1 MADLQLHEEQLFPTS
16 VYRAHLGM
24 LESVR
29 SELIADVLELVAS
42 DPLPDVP
49 GQQTKGRLHERR
61 EPRWRTVF
69 DTLLAVVDYI
79 GDRREPGSQ
88 RSWTVKSWGLVL
100 DDGGSYD
107 AIPVMTHSH
116 WGYTWSSVLWLDLPD
131 ALVESGIGGTAFR
144 DPLSFVRRGTGEGEG
159 IWHHARPSVLDLIVF
174 PSYLEHLPS
183 PPPPDTVFDRP
194 RVVVATDFLL
204 A

>member
-1 MADLQLHEEQLFPTS
+1 VF
-16 VYRAHLGM
+16 RAHLDM
-24 LESVR
+24 LESIR
-29 SELIADVLELVAS
+29 SELIADVLELVAT

-61 EPRWRTVF
+61 EPRWRTLYE
-69 DTLLAVVDYI
+69 TLLAVVDYI
-79 GDRREPGSQ
+79 GERQEPGSK
-88 RSWTVKSWGLVL
+88 RSWTIKSWGLVL
-100 DDGGSYD
+100 DHGRSYD

-116 WGYTWSSVLWLDLPD
+116 WGYTWSSVLWLDVPT
-131 ALVESGIGGTAFR
+131 ALADSGFGGTAFR

-159 IWHHARPSVLDLIVF
+159 IWHHAPPSVLDLVVF

-183 PPPPDTVFDRP
+183 PPPPVTVFDRP

-204 A
+204 S